1 MILLQIGIEFPQ
13 DDDPKSLASQMET
26 LCEIRIFVP
35 NDEREKEL
43 AAKEKEKE
51 AAAAA
56 REAALANGEEV
67 PPIVKVEGEDGEDPD
82 AEDDGGEEVETAAQ
96 LMVKDL
102 QSRTGANDSALQP
115 IARFQLM
122 FQSPRGKYSVD
133 LFPTYLKLHSKTFQ
147 YKILYKFIQKMFL
160 FANPGTAQH
169 YFVIGLNPPVRQG
182 RTAYPYLLVQFDD
195 KEEMEEAF
203 NIDAE
208 TCATKYKDVMEPT
221 MRGAAHDVVTRV
233 FKALT
238 ERKVLVPGNQF
249 QSKHGGACIR
259 CNLKAQDGYLYVM
272 EKSFFFVKK
281 PLLHLRHTD
290 ITEVMFRR
298 VNSSAAGNKSFDVHI
313 ITNEE
318 KNNEYI
324 FSSIQKDEYQGL
336 FDFLRTKKL
345 TISSDATHGSL
356 TTGASGRMRV
366 AANYGQLSATAS
378 FAAELAR
385 SYSRCSFLVC
395 SLFPFCVRVV
405 QTRRLI
411 SI

>member
-1 MILLQIGIEFPQ
+1 MSVVSACACVQ
-13 DDDPKSLASQMET
+13 
-26 LCEIRIFVP
+26 
-35 NDEREKEL
+35 EKER
-43 AAKEKEKE
+43 E

-56 REAALANGEEV
+56 RELALANGEEV
-67 PPIVKVEGEDGEDPD
+67 PPVVKTEGGEDGDD
-82 AEDDGGEEVETAAQ
+82 VDGDDDGGEEAETAAQ

-102 QSRTGANDSALQP
+102 QSRTGANDAAIQP

-133 LFPTYLKLHSKTFQ
+133 LFPAYLKLHSKTFQ

-160 FANPGTAQH
+160 FANPGTQQH

-195 KEEMEEAF
+195 KEEMEEQF

-208 TCATKYKDVMEPT
+208 TCATKYKDLMEPT
-221 MRGAAHDVVTRV
+221 MRGPAHEVVTRV

-238 ERKVLVPGNQF
+238 ERKVLTPGPQF
-249 QSKHGGACIR
+249 QSKLGGACIR
-259 CNLKAQDGYLYVM
+259 CNLKAQDGYLYVL

-298 VNSSAAGNKSFDVHI
+298 VNSSAAAKSFDVHI

-336 FDFLRTKKL
+336 FDFLRTRKL

-366 AANYGQLSATAS
+366 AANYGEQA
-378 FAAELAR
+378 
-385 SYSRCSFLVC
+385 
-395 SLFPFCVRVV
+395 
-405 QTRRLI
+405 
-411 SI
+411 